1 MTHALVWFRNDLRLA
16 DNPALHAALRADLVP
31 VPVYIHAP
39 EEEGDWAPGA
49 ASDTWRHRSLKAL
62 AADLE
67 RRTHGRY
74 KVQIFPAGA
83 LGGERELIASAQ
95 NGSLDLVLTSTGPVG
110 LFVPDTLLT
119 DIPFLFRD
127 YEHAR
132 KVLDGPIGQ
141 DILARFQSKGLIGL
155 AWGEN
160 GFRHLTNSKRPVS
173 KPEDLRGLKIRTME
187 NPVHITAFKVLG
199 AQAAPMS
206 FTDLYTALKV
216 GTIDGQE
223 NPLPTILA
231 SGFGPLQ
238 KYLSL
243 TGHVYNASPFLLSKK
258 FWDGLTDDEKA
269 MMKKA
274 AKEAQEIQRKL
285 NDKEDTESIALLKT
299 KGMEINEL
307 NPGEKEKILKSLQ
320 PVYDKYS
327 EKLGK
332 DLVNRLLAAAKAK

>member
-1 MTHALVWFRNDLRLA
+1 MRLLTLVAVFCLAGMPSLAQSQTQLRLGHPQA
-16 DNPALHAALRADLVP
+16 ETSAFQA
-31 VPVYIHAP
+31 
-39 EEEGDWAPGA
+39 GA
-49 ASDTWRHRSLKAL
+49 QAL

-243 TGHVYNASPFLLSKK
+243 TGHVYAPAVIMVSPMVYEGLSAADKKAFKEAGIQAAQAMRSFVDNVEKNGVEQLKSEGMEVVTNVDRKSFEEAVAPVYPEYAKK
-258 FWDGLTDDEKA
+258 FGKELLDGIKNT
-269 MMKKA
+269 
-274 AKEAQEIQRKL
+274 Q
-285 NDKEDTESIALLKT
+285 
-299 KGMEINEL
+299 
-307 NPGEKEKILKSLQ
+307 
-320 PVYDKYS
+320 
-327 EKLGK
+327 
-332 DLVNRLLAAAKAK
+332 

>member
-1 MTHALVWFRNDLRLA
+1 MSRFALGLSLA
-16 DNPALHAALRADLVP
+16 ATL
-31 VPVYIHAP
+31 
-39 EEEGDWAPGA
+39 
-49 ASDTWRHRSLKAL
+49 ASGQAL

-187 NPVHITAFKVLG
+187 NPVHITAFKTLIG
-199 AQAAPMS
+199 DILAKMQAAQEIS
-206 FTDLYTALKV
+206 GYAV
-216 GTIDGQE
+216 TIDPNQNVLVDDTLRISYVIVPVGVAVKIYVE
-223 NPLPTILA
+223 E
-231 SGFGPLQ
+231 G
-238 KYLSL
+238 LSL
-243 TGHVYNASPFLLSKK
+243 T
-258 FWDGLTDDEKA
+258 
-269 MMKKA
+269 
-274 AKEAQEIQRKL
+274 AK
-285 NDKEDTESIALLKT
+285 
-299 KGMEINEL
+299 
-307 NPGEKEKILKSLQ
+307 
-320 PVYDKYS
+320 
-327 EKLGK
+327 
-332 DLVNRLLAAAKAK
+332 

>member
-1 MTHALVWFRNDLRLA
+1 MRLLTLVAVFCLAGLPSLAQSQTQLRLGHPQA
-16 DNPALHAALRADLVP
+16 ETSAFQA
-31 VPVYIHAP
+31 
-39 EEEGDWAPGA
+39 GA
-49 ASDTWRHRSLKAL
+49 QAL

-173 KPEDLRGLKIRTME
+173 KPEDLRWLKIRTME

-243 TGHVYNASPFLLSKK
+243 TGHVYSPALFIAAPATFNRLSEVDRKALVDAARVGAAAMRKRVSEVEAQALEALQKEGVIVESGIDKSKFQAALTPAYADYAKK
-258 FWDGLTDDEKA
+258 FGNQTLERIRDY
-269 MMKKA
+269 
-274 AKEAQEIQRKL
+274 R
-285 NDKEDTESIALLKT
+285 
-299 KGMEINEL
+299 
-307 NPGEKEKILKSLQ
+307 
-320 PVYDKYS
+320 
-327 EKLGK
+327 
-332 DLVNRLLAAAKAK
+332 

>member
-1 MTHALVWFRNDLRLA
+1 MRLLTLVAVFCLAGLPSLAQSQTQLRLGHPQA
-16 DNPALHAALRADLVP
+16 ETSAFQA
-31 VPVYIHAP
+31 
-39 EEEGDWAPGA
+39 GA
-49 ASDTWRHRSLKAL
+49 QAL

-199 AQAAPMS
+199 ARPAPMS
-206 FTDLYTALKV
+206 FTDLYAALQSEK
-216 GTIDGQE
+216 IDGQE
-223 NPLPTILA
+223 NPLPTILS
-231 SGFGPLQ
+231 SGFGPIQ

-243 TGHVYNASPFLLSKK
+243 TGHVYSAALFIAAPATVNKLSEA
-258 FWDGLTDDEKA
+258 DRKA
-269 MMKKA
+269 LFDA
-274 AKEAQEIQRKL
+274 AKSGAAAMRKRVAEIEA
-285 NDKEDTESIALLKT
+285 TALDELKQQ
-299 KGMEINEL
+299 GMRVENEIN
-307 NPGEKEKILKSLQ
+307 KERFQ
-320 PVYDKYS
+320 
-327 EKLGK
+327 
-332 DLVNRLLAAAKAK
+332 AALSAAYADYAKRFGASTLERIRNQK